1 MFPRRAV
8 VSLSIALMCDCFVA
22 CNVFNPSGDGDP
34 DSPAA
39 WVIEGNKCLQNKEF
53 DKAGVAFNN
62 AIRLDSVYGDAWD
75 GWLEVQAKKAEDS
88 SNLTTDSLVGLL
100 WHERDS
106 LTADGASMPFMSKPL
121 SLKNQL
127 YRYVRILA
135 LADSTYLADYLFH
148 GQKTDSGQNFPDHYR
163 KQVYVGLKSAV
174 AVLRLCDY
182 NRDLRIDSTDTVF
195 INLCSDQCG
204 GLSSTSPL
212 IQSKLLK
219 LATLVDST
227 TGAVDSAKTDSLNKF
242 LQTASQ
248 SMDQLKT
255 LVSGQGVDS
264 AQWGQVSTFL
274 STRGDE
280 VVFYQGSDQRDNDGD
295 GCVDEEIP
303 DSYDND
309 GDGFV
314 DEDFR
319 LGTER
324 IAQKFENLSAQERG
338 DSLAGKLAIRAPYDN
353 VDSNRLVSTNAGDS
367 AVKGDSRGGYASTLQ
382 PPRDTSSALRY
393 VSKEVWA
400 RHPGLFEKYRPYAD
414 EEHADFKVKHW
425 KTSVEWEVSDTAG
438 LYAMSGPSIPMTGD
452 SASNGGKA
460 ILSHAQLRR
469 IRLAILA
476 ISNPHDR
483 VVAGRR
489 FVGGCWMDAAIPT
502 KDANS
507 KLDGK

>member
-1 MFPRRAV
+1 MFPRRIV
-8 VSLSIALMCDCFVA
+8 TSLGVALICNCFVA

-53 DKAGVAFNN
+53 DKAGEAFNK

-88 SNLTTDSLVGLL
+88 SNLTTDSLVSLL

-106 LTADGASMPFMSKPL
+106 LTAGGASMPFMSKPL

-135 LADSTYLADYLFH
+135 LADSTYLANYLFH

-195 INLCSDQCG
+195 INLCSDQGG
-204 GLSSTSPL
+204 GLSSKSSL

-227 TGAVDSAKTDSLNKF
+227 SGAVDLAKTDSLNKF

-248 SMDQLKT
+248 SMEQLKS

-274 STRGDE
+274 NTRGDE

-295 GCVDEEIP
+295 GCVDEEVP

-324 IAQKFENLSAQERG
+324 LAQKFENLPAQERG

-353 VDSNRLVSTNAGDS
+353 VDSNRLVSTNTGDS
-367 AVKGDSRGGYASTLQ
+367 AVKAGSRAGYANKL
-382 PPRDTSSALRY
+382 RDTSSALRY
-393 VSKEVWA
+393 VSKDVWV

-414 EEHADFKVKHW
+414 EEHADFGVKHW
-425 KTSVEWEVSDTAG
+425 KTSVEWGRADTAG
-438 LYAMSGPSIPMTGD
+438 LYAMSGHSIPMTGD
-452 SASNGGKA
+452 SVSTDGKA
-460 ILSHAQLRR
+460 IFSHAQLRQ
-469 IRLAILA
+469 IHFAILA

-489 FVGGCWMDAAIPT
+489 FVGGCWMDVAIPA
-502 KDANS
+502 KDAHS
-507 KLDGK
+507 KLDEK

>member
-1 MFPRRAV
+1 MFPRRIVAP
-8 VSLSIALMCDCFVA
+8 LGAALMCNCFVA
-22 CNVFNPSGDGDP
+22 CNVFNPSGDGDL

-39 WVIEGNKCLQNKEF
+39 WVVEGNKCLQNKEF

-100 WHERDS
+100 WHEKDS
-106 LTADGASMPFMSKPL
+106 LTAGGASMPFMSKPL

-182 NRDLRIDSTDTVF
+182 NRDMRIDSTDTVF
-195 INLCSDQCG
+195 INLCSDQGG
-204 GLSSTSPL
+204 GLSSTSSL

-242 LQTASQ
+242 LQTATQ
-248 SMDQLKT
+248 SMGQLKS

-264 AQWGQVSTFL
+264 AQWGQVSNFL

-295 GCVDEEIP
+295 GCVDEEVP

-324 IAQKFENLSAQERG
+324 LAQKFEGLSAQKRG
-338 DSLAGKLAIRAPYDN
+338 DSLAGKLAIRSPYDN
-353 VDSNRLVSTNAGDS
+353 VDSNRLVSTSVGDS
-367 AVKGDSRGGYASTLQ
+367 AVKAGSMTGYTSLQ
-382 PPRDTSSALRY
+382 LSRDTSSALRY

-425 KTSVEWEVSDTAG
+425 KASVEWGRVDTAG
-438 LYAMSGPSIPMTGD
+438 LYAMSGRQIPMTGD
-452 SASNGGKA
+452 SLSSGGKA
-460 ILSHAQLRR
+460 ILSHAQLRQ

-489 FVGGCWMDAAIPT
+489 FVGGCWMDVAIPS